1 MVRVPDELSGPP
13 PLRLAAGRIMLI
25 AGPSDIHDDR
35 HSQAVDIAKNN
46 AYVYTSAPN
55 KREVEFTWTNMDPES
70 VPNVAI

>member
-1 MVRVPDELSGPP
+1 
-13 PLRLAAGRIMLI
+13 MLI